1 MCNIII
7 KGGEILSKAELSA
20 LKSLL
25 SKKVISKLKGKKF
38 SINEDDTSV
47 TLEQVQYLLN
57 LVGEASMAA
66 TLKEKLSPS
75 NKQVLIS

>member
-1 MCNIII
+1 M
-7 KGGEILSKAELSA
+7 
-20 LKSLL
+20 
-25 SKKVISKLKGKKF
+25 ISKLKGKKF

-47 TLEQVQYLLN
+47 TLQQVQYLLN
-57 LVGEASMAA
+57 IVGEASMAA